1 VKGQRGRLD
10 VVASP
15 IGNLGDVTPR
25 LGEAL
30 EGAEII
36 AAEDTRRT
44 GALIA
49 KLGLDRSG
57 ARFVSLHK
65 FQEAVLLAELGDAL
79 ASGARI
85 ALISD
90 GGTPCIS
97 DPGSRLV
104 AEAHRRG
111 AEVRVIPGPCAVA
124 AALSVSGLPADR
136 FHFAGFLPARK
147 GARRRALDE
156 LAPLGMTL
164 VFYEAPHRS
173 IEMLD
178 DAISLL
184 GPRDAVLCR
193 ELTKQHE
200 EVLRAP
206 LPEIRRSLAERGE
219 VLGEIVLVV
228 AGADAGDAAGRA
240 DDADGD
246 LLDDFRD
253 ALAHEE
259 GDLKRAVRR
268 IARARSWTRAETKR
282 RLMRVF

>member
-1 VKGQRGRLD
+1 MKGQRGRLD